1 VRYHISH
8 DKEYRK
14 PDYFCRQKTGNETL
28 LHNHFTAIGVHILD
42 KVAWE
47 KALETIKIPQL
58 VRARVAQL
66 REENTPAID
75 TESVEMTLES
85 IRRQMHNLYSLAQ
98 HATNDETIQ
107 TLTGMLKDLEKQKR
121 ETEALLYDAA
131 EDEEEREEVEKEI
144 VKFEQWVAKVRPLLT
159 DPAYT
164 PSYEEQR
171 LAVRILGIKATVF
184 PASGDYPF
192 RVQVDV
198 TIPTIVSKLK
208 HYVTHDLR

>member
-1 VRYHISH
+1 MASLEINKQDSLRNNKHPKELGILRAGYAFCGICGRRLAVRYHISH

-47 KALETIKIPQL
+47 KVLETIKNPHL

-121 ETEALLYDAA
+121 ETEALLYDVA

-144 VKFEQWVAKVRPLLT
+144 VKFEQ
-159 DPAYT
+159 
-164 PSYEEQR
+164 
-171 LAVRILGIKATVF
+171 
-184 PASGDYPF
+184 
-192 RVQVDV
+192 
-198 TIPTIVSKLK
+198 
-208 HYVTHDLR
+208 